1 MEKFGTITSLATPF
15 LQDNVD
21 TDTIFPGKHL
31 KIVKRYGLGN
41 LAFEGLRLRADGS
54 PKADCIFNRDDLQ
67 GSKILLAG
75 ENFGCGSSREHAAWV
90 LEDMGFRVII
100 APSFADIFASNC
112 FRNGILTVTIPNQ
125 ALKRLAF
132 EFDGMPITVD
142 LKAQEISLPEG
153 EPIAFDVDI
162 YQKEV
167 LLAGLD
173 EIAATLQREAAIRD
187 FEDGQRQAAPWLW
200 ERKT

>member
-1 MEKFGTITSLATPF
+1 MEKFRTITSLATPF

-21 TDTIFPGKHL
+21 TDTIFPGKYL
-31 KIVKRYGLGN
+31 KTVKRYGLGN
-41 LAFEGLRLRADGS
+41 LAFEGLRFKADGS

-112 FRNGILTVTIPNQ
+112 FRNGILTIVLPKG
-125 ALKRLAF
+125 AVGRLATD
-132 EFDGMPITVD
+132 FDQRPITVD
-142 LKAQEISLPEG
+142 LRAQEIRPPEG
-153 EPIAFDVDI
+153 EPIAFDVGA
-162 YQKEV
+162 YQKDF

-187 FEDGQRQAAPWLW
+187 FEKGQRRAAPWLW
-200 ERKT
+200 EKKT